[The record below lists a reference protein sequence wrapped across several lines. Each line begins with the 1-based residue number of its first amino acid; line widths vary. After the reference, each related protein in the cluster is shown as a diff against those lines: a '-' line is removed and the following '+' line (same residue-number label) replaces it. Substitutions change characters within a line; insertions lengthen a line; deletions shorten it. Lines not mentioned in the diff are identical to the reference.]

1 MKILLSAYAC
11 QPDLGGEE
19 GVGWNTVVAIAQH
32 HQVWVLTRTYHRPEI
47 REFLARTPIPNLH
60 VIYVNPFRPNDE
72 RRPRRAWAQLYYYF
86 WQIGAYVKARSL
98 HREIRFDLV
107 HHVTHVKY
115 WSPSFVS
122 LLPVPFLWGPVGGG
136 EIVPLA
142 FRQDLSDHG
151 RRHECQRDIAHRLG
165 ELDPFV
171 RWTVRQATLALATTR
186 ETAERLHHLG
196 VRDIRIFSQVGL
208 SADEIEHLGRTP
220 PQPEHPIRFISIGRL
235 LSWKG
240 FHLSLKA
247 FAIAQIDR
255 AQLWIVGHG
264 SEGTR
269 LKALSRQLGIADR
282 VCFWGYLPREQ
293 TLAKL
298 QQCHVLLHPS
308 LHDSGGLVCSEA
320 MATGRPPI
328 CLDLG
333 GPGTQVTEETGIKI
347 AATTPDRVVGEIA
360 EAMVRLAQDPQLRD
374 RLGRAGQKRVREVYD
389 WNVKA
394 QFFNGLYRDIVE
406 KHSSRSQIRS

>member
-11 QPDLGGEE
+11 SLNLGGEE
-19 GVGWNTVVAIAQH
+19 EVGWNTAVAIAQKH
-32 HQVWVLTRTYHRPEI
+32 EVWVLTRTYYRPRILETLE
-47 REFLARTPIPNLH
+47 REPIPNLH
-60 VIYVNPFRPNDE
+60 FVYVNPFRPNSE
-72 RRPRRAWAQLYYYF
+72 RRHRSWWAQLYYYL
-86 WQIGAYVKARSL
+86 WQIWAYFKARAL
-98 HREIRFDLV
+98 HREIGFDLA
-107 HHVTHVKY
+107 HHVTHAKY
-115 WSPSFVS
+115 WSPSFIS
-122 LLPVPFLWGPVGGG
+122 LLPIPFLWGPVGGG
-136 EIVPLA
+136 EMVPQA
-142 FRQDLSDHG
+142 FRQDLSDRG
-151 RRHECQRDIAHRLG
+151 RRHECYRDIAHHLG
-165 ELDPFV
+165 ESDPFV
-171 RWTVRQATLALATTR
+171 HLTVRHADATLATTH
-186 ETAERLHHLG
+186 ETAERLRHLN
-196 VRDIRIFSQVGL
+196 VRNLRVFSQVGL
-208 SADEIEHLGRTP
+208 SSSEIERLGQLP
-220 PQPEHPIRFISIGRL
+220 PPPDRPMRFISIGRL

-247 FAIAQIDR
+247 FALARIEG
-255 AQLWIVGHG
+255 AQLWIVGKG

-269 LKALSRQLGIADR
+269 LQALAEKLDIADR

-293 TLAKL
+293 TLTKL

-360 EAMVRLAQDPQLRD
+360 EAMVRLAKDPQLRD